1 MTRKR
6 PLSSDEKHYISIY
19 AWGALWVLVFVI
31 VTPSAFST
39 AVDRTATIFFV
50 SATILGALVAIWA
63 IFRREHLP
71 WELIG
76 IGLLMIGPLTYGLL
90 QLGLSIMPS
99 ANSTTGLD
107 RLHLVFLS
115 LWPVVFLFKRG
126 RWLFSRMLRLIGGA
140 KDEKA

>member
-19 AWGALWVLVFVI
+19 AWGALWVAVFVTF
-31 VTPSAFST
+31 TPSAFST

-50 SATILGALVAIWA
+50 SITIVGAFVAVWA
-63 IFRREHLP
+63 ILRREHLP

-99 ANSTTGLD
+99 ANSSTGLD
-107 RLHLVFLS
+107 RLHLVFLA
-115 LWPVVFLFKRG
+115 LWAPVFLFKRA
-126 RWLFSRMLRLIGGA
+126 RWLFKRMLKLIDGA